1 MRDKEKPK
9 EQLINELTEIRQRV
23 AELEES
29 ETHRKLAEEK
39 LRETSDYLENLLN
52 YANAPIIVW
61 DPEFRITQFNH
72 AFERLTGYT
81 AGEVIRQELCMLF
94 PEASR
99 DKSLSKIARTL
110 SGEHWE
116 SVDIP
121 ILCKDKDIR
130 IALWNSANIYA
141 EDGTTLLAT
150 IAQGIDITERKRVD
164 DALRKEKEYYRS
176 FVESLSDWVWEM
188 NVNGVY
194 TY

>member
-39 LRETSDYLENLLN
+39 PRETSDYLENLLN

-81 AGEVIRQELCMLF
+81 AGENCVCSSLRQ
-94 PEASR
+94 AVTNR
-99 DKSLSKIARTL
+99 
-110 SGEHWE
+110 
-116 SVDIP
+116 
-121 ILCKDKDIR
+121 
-130 IALWNSANIYA
+130 
-141 EDGTTLLAT
+141 
-150 IAQGIDITERKRVD
+150 
-164 DALRKEKEYYRS
+164 
-176 FVESLSDWVWEM
+176 
-188 NVNGVY
+188 
-194 TY
+194 